1 MASRGDKGNGN
12 GEEQI
17 VETLAEVFRCFI
29 CMEKLVDAH
38 LCPHCSKLCC
48 YACVRRWLTEQRS
61 QCPHCRAALHLHEL
75 VNCRWVEEVTQ
86 QIETMQQQ
94 HVQLCLQCPTH
105 QEKLTVYCW
114 TCRRCICHRCAL
126 WGGMHSGHTFK
137 PLEEVYEQH
146 VTQIRDEVA
155 QLRRRLMEL
164 ISLVQDVERNVES
177 VRAAKDERVR
187 EIRNAVEL
195 MISRLDSAL
204 KAKLLTLMGQKNSL
218 TQETEQLEH
227 LLQEIERQLHTSTRS
242 ELIARSGELLKM
254 IHQVRKKPMA
264 SFVTAPVPADFHSEI
279 VPSYDSSTFP
289 LTNFTQLRHAAA
301 PVYSAPLHVN
311 GLCWRLKVYP
321 DGNGVVRGNYLSVFL
336 ELSAGLPETSKYEYR
351 VEMLHQVSRD
361 PSKNIVREFA
371 SDFEVGECW
380 GYNRFFRLDLLA
392 SEGYHNPETD
402 TLILRFQVRPP
413 TFYQRCRDQ
422 QWYIN
427 QLITMQNQH
436 ILQIN
441 DLKERLTLEMSRNS
455 LAASR
460 ANATGA
466 GAASGEAGA
475 PQDNPVDGALSDAVV
490 FTTQWKFNTPHPI
503 LSGQRLNSPRI
514 LNTAMLCEDSR
525 NNEVSTVSG
534 CGAGSVTGVGG
545 GVGAGAFSY
554 GDALERRLSH
564 YAHPP
569 HPSHPTLP
577 SHLHTHAHSHQH
589 ALDAGY
595 GLPSTS
601 RSASS
606 LHAAGGGGGGGVGGA
621 DSLALVSLHTLLS
634 AAAAPHSPHSPH
646 SPRRHHCVPA
656 KDSCTLTAVAS
667 SPVTD
672 VSPVVSNA
680 VLLSSVSSPELNVA
694 PGAKPEPQ
702 VAEPETQPESPNATQ
717 TVHAA
722 SESSSDTG
730 DLMFSELE
738 VFVDENNPSHV
749 DDNSNE
755 ENDVD
760 DEAMS
765 GENDIEGA
773 CGGACGGGCG
783 PGPASGPAAGAGA
796 GGEGD
801 ILSRLLCAV
810 QSRAVTPAGSDG
822 AQPPAAQSRDHADP
836 QMSTAAHTDMLLLNL
851 MRINGLT
858 PKHSKH
864 VYISSSKSRSQT
876 QLGFKYVVRYAPAIV
891 DDTARDA
898 AIWRRCGGVGG
909 TAGVAGAAGGQR
921 ARRMGRAPLSPGQL
935 RRRGDTPRANAHA
948 PLGARGATPPST
960 PERSALSPVAGLAL
974 HDYWPSVS
982 SISDN
987 DEVELILDYNDTLF
1001 DMLLNSLSLESP
1013 GGGRRR
1019 GGGPAPTPPVQ
1030 PWSPPGPPQHPRLP
1044 RPATQIDYATPPP
1057 ATLTTPSATSAPPS
1071 THTVVNISIEV
1082 YRLKCLNLFRS
1093 LADLGFHKMQPDERL
1108 DDDETY

>member
-61 QCPHCRAALHLHEL
+61 QCPHCRASLHLHEL

-86 QIETMQQQ
+86 QIETMQQSNSVTQ
-94 HVQLCLQCPTH
+94 RESYRDRCPTH

-114 TCRRCICHRCAL
+114 TCRRCICHQCAL
-126 WGGMHSGHTFK
+126 WGGTHSGHTFK

-155 QLRRRLMEL
+155 QLRRRLLEL

-227 LLQEIERQLHTSTRS
+227 LLQEIEHQLHSSTRS
-242 ELIARSGELLKM
+242 ELIAKSGELSKM

-264 SFVTAPVPADFHSEI
+264 SFVTAPVPADFHRVFICSEI

-289 LTNFTQLRHAAA
+289 LSNFTQLQHAAA

-392 SEGYHNPETD
+392 SEGYLNPETD

-427 QLITMQNQH
+427 QLITVQNQH

-441 DLKERLTLEMSRNS
+441 DLKEMSRNS
-455 LAASR
+455 IAATR
-460 ANATGA
+460 AAAPSSNNAQTTA
-466 GAASGEAGA
+466 GNEADNPA
-475 PQDNPVDGALSDAVV
+475 QNNPVDGNSLSDSIV
-490 FTTQWKFNTPHPI
+490 FGQWKFSTPHSAMSNQP
-503 LSGQRLNSPRI
+503 LTSPSM
-514 LNTAMLCEDSR
+514 LNTGVFAEDTR
-525 NNEVSTVSG
+525 NNDVCAAPAYG
-534 CGAGSVTGVGG
+534 
-545 GVGAGAFSY
+545 Y
-554 GDALERRLSH
+554 GDYQLDRRLATPHH
-564 YAHPP
+564 YN
-569 HPSHPTLP
+569 
-577 SHLHTHAHSHQH
+577 
-589 ALDAGY
+589 
-595 GLPSTS
+595 LPSTS
-601 RSASS
+601 RSANS
-606 LHAAGGGGGGGVGGA
+606 LHVSAGGAGAGAGA
-621 DSLALVSLHTLLS
+621 DSMALVSLHTLFS
-634 AAAAPHSPHSPH
+634 AASRPSRVPSKLHAK
-646 SPRRHHCVPA
+646 SPRHDKHHLPA
-656 KDSCTLTAVAS
+656 KESTLTAVAS
-667 SPVTD
+667 SPVTE
-672 VSPVVSNA
+672 VSPTMTSA
-680 VLLSSVSSPELNVA
+680 VLCSSISSSELA
-694 PGAKPEPQ
+694 AGGAAAAGGAGGAGKPAGAAADAQ
-702 VAEPETQPESPNATQ
+702 LDSPDATH
-717 TVHAA
+717 VGHAA

-738 VFVDENNPSHV
+738 VFADENNPSHA
-749 DDNSNE
+749 DENSNE

-760 DEAMS
+760 DETMS
-765 GENDIEGA
+765 DGSSASGSCSWCGMGES
-773 CGGACGGGCG
+773 
-783 PGPASGPAAGAGA
+783 PASACSEA
-796 GGEGD
+796 
-801 ILSRLLCAV
+801 
-810 QSRAVTPAGSDG
+810 
-822 AQPPAAQSRDHADP
+822 
-836 QMSTAAHTDMLLLNL
+836 
-851 MRINGLT
+851 
-858 PKHSKH
+858 
-864 VYISSSKSRSQT
+864 
-876 QLGFKYVVRYAPAIV
+876 
-891 DDTARDA
+891 
-898 AIWRRCGGVGG
+898 
-909 TAGVAGAAGGQR
+909 
-921 ARRMGRAPLSPGQL
+921 
-935 RRRGDTPRANAHA
+935 
-948 PLGARGATPPST
+948 
-960 PERSALSPVAGLAL
+960 
-974 HDYWPSVS
+974 
-982 SISDN
+982 
-987 DEVELILDYNDTLF
+987 
-1001 DMLLNSLSLESP
+1001 
-1013 GGGRRR
+1013 GGGRQYCAYRR
-1019 GGGPAPTPPVQ
+1019 AQRHQPYARPPHH
-1030 PWSPPGPPQHPRLP
+1030 PPHHPHH
-1044 RPATQIDYATPPP
+1044 AHSCGDI
-1057 ATLTTPSATSAPPS
+1057 
-1071 THTVVNISIEV
+1071 
-1082 YRLKCLNLFRS
+1082 
-1093 LADLGFHKMQPDERL
+1093 
-1108 DDDETY
+1108 

>member
-1 MASRGDKGNGN
+1 MASRGEKGNGN

-61 QCPHCRAALHLHEL
+61 QCPHCRASLHLHEL

-86 QIETMQQQ
+86 QIETMQQTNSVTQ
-94 HVQLCLQCPTH
+94 RESYRDRCPTH

-114 TCRRCICHRCAL
+114 TCRRCICHQCAL
-126 WGGMHSGHTFK
+126 WGGTHSGHTFK

-155 QLRRRLMEL
+155 QLRRRLLEL

-177 VRAAKDERVR
+177 VRSAKDERVR

-227 LLQEIERQLHTSTRS
+227 LLQEIEHQMHSSTRS
-242 ELIARSGELLKM
+242 ELIAKSGELSKM

-289 LTNFTQLRHAAA
+289 LGNFTQLQHAAA

-392 SEGYHNPETD
+392 SEGYLNPDTD

-441 DLKERLTLEMSRNS
+441 DLKERLSLEMSRNS
-455 LAASR
+455 MAATR
-460 ANATGA
+460 ATPNNGGA
-466 GAASGEAGA
+466 QSNNGNETDNPA
-475 PQDNPVDGALSDAVV
+475 QNNPVDGNSLSDSIV
-490 FTTQWKFNTPHPI
+490 FGQWKFNAPHNVM
-503 LSGQRLNSPRI
+503 SNQRLNSPMGAGV
-514 LNTAMLCEDSR
+514 LNAALFAGAGAGAGAGAVSMEQDTR
-525 NNEVSTVSG
+525 NNEVPQSY
-534 CGAGSVTGVGG
+534 C
-545 GVGAGAFSY
+545 Y
-554 GDALERRLSH
+554 GDFGQLERR
-564 YAHPP
+564 A
-569 HPSHPTLP
+569 
-577 SHLHTHAHSHQH
+577 AQH
-589 ALDAGY
+589 AQQPVSPHY
-595 GLPSTS
+595 NLPSTS
-601 RSASS
+601 RSAAA
-606 LHAAGGGGGGGVGGA
+606 LHGHGGGGMAGAGAGIGRGAA
-621 DSLALVSLHTLLS
+621 DSMALVSLHTLLS
-634 AAAAPHSPHSPH
+634 AASPS
-646 SPRRHHCVPA
+646 RVPS
-656 KDSCTLTAVAS
+656 KLNNNKPNRDNTLTGIAS
-667 SPVTD
+667 SPASEPSQQMTN
-672 VSPVVSNA
+672 PV
-680 VLLSSVSSPELNVA
+680 LCSSVSSPELAAGSQA
-694 PGAKPEPQ
+694 PGSAGDSRKEADPPSEGQ
-702 VAEPETQPESPNATQ
+702 LESPNNTHTA
-717 TVHAA
+717 HPA

-730 DLMFSELE
+730 DMMFSELE
-738 VFVDENNPSHV
+738 VFADENNPSHA

-760 DEAMS
+760 DETMS
-765 GENDIEGA
+765 DGSSASGSCEW
-773 CGGACGGGCG
+773 CGLGDS
-783 PGPASGPAAGAGA
+783 PASVCSDSSPP
-796 GGEGD
+796 
-801 ILSRLLCAV
+801 RNYCA
-810 QSRAVTPAGSDG
+810 
-822 AQPPAAQSRDHADP
+822 
-836 QMSTAAHTDMLLLNL
+836 
-851 MRINGLT
+851 
-858 PKHSKH
+858 
-864 VYISSSKSRSQT
+864 Y
-876 QLGFKYVVRYAPAIV
+876 
-891 DDTARDA
+891 
-898 AIWRRCGGVGG
+898 RRH
-909 TAGVAGAAGGQR
+909 R
-921 ARRMGRAPLSPGQL
+921 PRPRPYPRAPP
-935 RRRGDTPRANAHA
+935 PHA
-948 PLGARGATPPST
+948 P
-960 PERSALSPVAGLAL
+960 
-974 HDYWPSVS
+974 H
-982 SISDN
+982 
-987 DEVELILDYNDTLF
+987 
-1001 DMLLNSLSLESP
+1001 
-1013 GGGRRR
+1013 
-1019 GGGPAPTPPVQ
+1019 APHAPHE
-1030 PWSPPGPPQHPRLP
+1030 PPGP
-1044 RPATQIDYATPPP
+1044 
-1057 ATLTTPSATSAPPS
+1057 SAPDD
-1071 THTVVNISIEV
+1071 SIG
-1082 YRLKCLNLFRS
+1082 
-1093 LADLGFHKMQPDERL
+1093 DM
-1108 DDDETY
+1108 

>member
-61 QCPHCRAALHLHEL
+61 QCPHCRASLHLHEL

-86 QIETMQQQ
+86 QIETMQQTNSATQ
-94 HVQLCLQCPTH
+94 RESFRDRCPTH

-114 TCRRCICHRCAL
+114 TCRRCICHQCAL
-126 WGGMHSGHTFK
+126 WGGTHSGHTFK

-146 VTQIRDEVA
+146 VTQIRDEVS

-227 LLQEIERQLHTSTRS
+227 LLQEIEHQLHASTRS
-242 ELIARSGELLKM
+242 ELIAKSSDLSKM

-289 LTNFTQLRHAAA
+289 LTNFTQLQHAAA

-392 SEGYHNPETD
+392 SEGYLNPDTD

-427 QLITMQNQH
+427 QLINMRSQH

-441 DLKERLTLEMSRNS
+441 DLKERLSLEMSRNS
-455 LAASR
+455 MAATR
-460 ANATGA
+460 APTTATP
-466 GAASGEAGA
+466 AAQATDTDNPA
-475 PQDNPVDGALSDAVV
+475 QNNPVDGNAVSDALL
-490 FTTQWKFNTPHPI
+490 FAGQWKYSPHATV
-503 LSGQRLNSPRI
+503 SGQRLMSPGS
-514 LNTAMLCEDSR
+514 LTPVLFEESR
-525 NNEVSTVSG
+525 NNDVSS
-534 CGAGSVTGVGG
+534 
-545 GVGAGAFSY
+545 AGACGY
-554 GDALERRLSH
+554 GDYGDRRL
-564 YAHPP
+564 PVN
-569 HPSHPTLP
+569 
-577 SHLHTHAHSHQH
+577 
-589 ALDAGY
+589 
-595 GLPSTS
+595 LPSTS
-601 RSASS
+601 RSANS
-606 LHAAGGGGGGGVGGA
+606 LGCGGLGASGGA
-621 DSLALVSLHTLLS
+621 DSMALVSLHTLLS
-634 AAAAPHSPHSPH
+634 AAAPPRAPERLPSKLPRQHQHQHQHPHQLLLVQHHPH
-646 SPRRHHCVPA
+646 QPSKDELACGRLTLPSKLPRQHQHQHPHQLLLVQHPHQPSKDELASGRLTLPSKLPRQHQHQHPHQLLLVQHHPHQPSKDELATAASVPVSEGPHTEA
-656 KDSCTLTAVAS
+656 ALCAS
-667 SPVTD
+667 M
-672 VSPVVSNA
+672 
-680 VLLSSVSSPELNVA
+680 SSPELHA
-694 PGAKPEPQ
+694 SAGAGPEPAPEPQ
-702 VAEPETQPESPNATQ
+702 EPSAPPL
-717 TVHAA
+717 A
-722 SESSSDTG
+722 SESSSDAG

-738 VFVDENNPSHV
+738 VFTDENNPCHA

-760 DEAMS
+760 EETMS

-773 CGGACGGGCG
+773 CAL
-783 PGPASGPAAGAGA
+783 PSAASS
-796 GGEGD
+796 D
-801 ILSRLLCAV
+801 LINRLLCAV
-810 QSRAVTPAGSDG
+810 HGGPDARPDDQA
-822 AQPPAAQSRDHADP
+822 
-836 QMSTAAHTDMLLLNL
+836 TDMLLLNL
-851 MRINGLT
+851 MRMNGLT
-858 PKHSKH
+858 KSKHSPKPASEFTDPIPTSDTSTKRNWAH
-864 VYISSSKSRSQT
+864 VRGAGPARS
-876 QLGFKYVVRYAPAIV
+876 APA
-891 DDTARDA
+891 A
-898 AIWRRCGGVGG
+898 
-909 TAGVAGAAGGQR
+909 AGVTRRAAQR
-921 ARRMGRAPLSPGQL
+921 ARRPPRPSTSPGQL
-935 RRRGDTPRANAHA
+935 RRAADCRPTC
-948 PLGARGATPPST
+948 GAVGCFLSPPGT
-960 PERSALSPVAGLAL
+960 PERAQPSPATS
-974 HDYWPSVS
+974 DYGWPCGASPTEIVTNVDS
-982 SISDN
+982 M
-987 DEVELILDYNDTLF
+987 LDYNDTIF
-1001 DMLLNSLSLESP
+1001 DILLNSLSISSP
-1013 GGGRRR
+1013 CEAR
-1019 GGGPAPTPPVQ
+1019 PATPPVA
-1030 PWSPPGPPQHPRLP
+1030 PWC
-1044 RPATQIDYATPPP
+1044 PPP
-1057 ATLTTPSATSAPPS
+1057 
-1071 THTVVNISIEV
+1071 H
-1082 YRLKCLNLFRS
+1082 KD
-1093 LADLGFHKMQPDERL
+1093 ADAE
-1108 DDDETY
+1108 

>member
-126 WGGMHSGHTFK
+126 WGGTHSGHTFK

-164 ISLVQDVERNVES
+164 ISLVQEVERNVES

-227 LLQEIERQLHTSTRS
+227 LLQEIELQLHTSTRS

-289 LTNFTQLRHAAA
+289 LSNFTQLRHAAA

-427 QLITMQNQH
+427 QLVTMQNQH
-436 ILQIN
+436 VLQIN
-441 DLKERLTLEMSRNS
+441 DLKERLSLEMTRNS
-455 LAASR
+455 ITATRVTPNTSNNSQPAAEDNPSQ
-460 ANATGA
+460 N
-466 GAASGEAGA
+466 
-475 PQDNPVDGALSDAVV
+475 NPVDGNTLVEPLV
-490 FTTQWKFNTPHPI
+490 FNSQWKFNPSAHGI
-503 LSGQRLNSPRI
+503 MSGQRLNSPGI
-514 LNTAMLCEDSR
+514 LNTGMFVEESR
-525 NNEVSTVSG
+525 NNDVSSQPGVASV
-534 CGAGSVTGVGG
+534 GSVGGVGG
-545 GVGAGAFSY
+545 VGGAFAF
-554 GDALERRLSH
+554 GDFATPLDRRLQ
-564 YAHPP
+564 
-569 HPSHPTLP
+569 
-577 SHLHTHAHSHQH
+577 QH
-589 ALDAGY
+589 ALDTY
-595 GLPSTS
+595 NLPSTS
-601 RSASS
+601 RSANS
-606 LHAAGGGGGGGVGGA
+606 LH
-621 DSLALVSLHTLLS
+621 VSLHTLLNANTPS
-634 AAAAPHSPHSPH
+634 RVASKLANKL
-646 SPRRHHCVPA
+646 PRQEKHQVPA
-656 KDSCTLTAVAS
+656 KESATLAAVAS
-667 SPVTD
+667 SPVTE
-672 VSPVVSNA
+672 VSPPINNVV
-680 VLLSSVSSPELNVA
+680 LCSSISSPELVAAGQEASQPASPPASQPPSQPHNVH
-694 PGAKPEPQ
+694 PGS
-702 VAEPETQPESPNATQ
+702 ET
-717 TVHAA
+717 
-722 SESSSDTG
+722 SSDTA

-738 VFVDENNPSHV
+738 VFADENNPSHV
-749 DDNSNE
+749 DENSNE

-773 CGGACGGGCG
+773 CG
-783 PGPASGPAAGAGA
+783 ASGEPGSA
-796 GGEGD
+796 D

-810 QSRAVTPAGSDG
+810 HGRGGAPAGSDG
-822 AQPPAAQSRDHADP
+822 PGAAPGPARRDRDP
-836 QMSTAAHTDMLLLNL
+836 QLSTAAHTDMLLLNL

-858 PKHSKH
+858 PKPSRHGPKRNW
-864 VYISSSKSRSQT
+864 SSSKPEMLVGSSPPPSGR
-876 QLGFKYVVRYAPAIV
+876 P
-891 DDTARDA
+891 
-898 AIWRRCGGVGG
+898 RRPS
-909 TAGVAGAAGGQR
+909 GASAR
-921 ARRMGRAPLSPGQL
+921 ARRAPRAQPLSPGQL
-935 RRRGDTPRANAHA
+935 RRGDDLRASSSSHGVLPGALPA
-948 PLGARGATPPST
+948 PAQS
-960 PERSALSPVAGLAL
+960 PERGALSPSLGY
-974 HDYWPSVS
+974 DYWPSVS
-982 SISDN
+982 SVSDN
-987 DEVELILDYNDTLF
+987 DEDTLF
-1001 DMLLNSLSLESP
+1001 DLLLNSLSIDAGESDSP
-1013 GGGRRR
+1013 R
-1019 GGGPAPTPPVQ
+1019 PATPPAQ
-1030 PWSPPGPPQHPRLP
+1030 PWSPLAAH
-1044 RPATQIDYATPPP
+1044 ATLQSTPHATPHATPLATPHATPHATPPP
-1057 ATLTTPSATSAPPS
+1057 RDT
-1071 THTVVNISIEV
+1071 
-1082 YRLKCLNLFRS
+1082 
-1093 LADLGFHKMQPDERL
+1093 D
-1108 DDDETY
+1108 

>member
-61 QCPHCRAALHLHEL
+61 QCPHCRASLHLHEL

-86 QIETMQQQ
+86 QIETMQQTNSATQ
-94 HVQLCLQCPTH
+94 RESFRDRCPTH

-114 TCRRCICHRCAL
+114 TCRRCICHQCAL
-126 WGGMHSGHTFK
+126 WGGTHSGHTFK

-146 VTQIRDEVA
+146 VTQIRDEVS

-227 LLQEIERQLHTSTRS
+227 LLQEIEHQLHASTRS
-242 ELIARSGELLKM
+242 ELIAKSSDLSKM

-289 LTNFTQLRHAAA
+289 LTNFTQLQHAAA

-392 SEGYHNPETD
+392 SEGYLNPDTD

-427 QLITMQNQH
+427 QLINMRSQH

-441 DLKERLTLEMSRNS
+441 DLKERLSLEMSRNS
-455 LAASR
+455 MAATR
-460 ANATGA
+460 APTTATP
-466 GAASGEAGA
+466 AAQASDT
-475 PQDNPVDGALSDAVV
+475 DNPAQNKPVDGNAVSDALL
-490 FTTQWKFNTPHPI
+490 FAGQWKYSPHATV
-503 LSGQRLNSPRI
+503 SGQRLMSPGS
-514 LNTAMLCEDSR
+514 LTPVLFEESR
-525 NNEVSTVSG
+525 NNDVSS
-534 CGAGSVTGVGG
+534 
-545 GVGAGAFSY
+545 AGACGY
-554 GDALERRLSH
+554 GDYGDRRL
-564 YAHPP
+564 PVNM
-569 HPSHPTLP
+569 
-577 SHLHTHAHSHQH
+577 
-589 ALDAGY
+589 
-595 GLPSTS
+595 PSTS
-601 RSASS
+601 RSANS
-606 LHAAGGGGGGGVGGA
+606 LGVGGLGGGGGVGGVGGA
-621 DSLALVSLHTLLS
+621 DSMALVSLHTLLS
-634 AAAAPHSPHSPH
+634 AAAPPRAPSRVPSKLPRQHPHQHQHQHQHQPS
-646 SPRRHHCVPA
+646 
-656 KDSCTLTAVAS
+656 KDELATVAS
-667 SPVTD
+667 VPVPETPHTETLCA
-672 VSPVVSNA
+672 SM
-680 VLLSSVSSPELNVA
+680 SSPELRA
-694 PGAKPEPQ
+694 CAA
-702 VAEPETQPESPNATQ
+702 AEPAPAHEPREPPQQPG
-717 TVHAA
+717 A
-722 SESSSDTG
+722 SESSSDAG

-738 VFVDENNPSHV
+738 VFTDENNPCHA

-760 DEAMS
+760 EETMS

-773 CGGACGGGCG
+773 CAL
-783 PGPASGPAAGAGA
+783 PSAASS
-796 GGEGD
+796 D
-801 ILSRLLCAV
+801 LISRLLCAV
-810 QSRAVTPAGSDG
+810 HGVPEARQDDQA
-822 AQPPAAQSRDHADP
+822 
-836 QMSTAAHTDMLLLNL
+836 TDMLLLNL
-851 MRINGLT
+851 MRMNGLT
-858 PKHSKH
+858 KSKHSELCIITPRQYNI
-864 VYISSSKSRSQT
+864 VYYRLSK
-876 QLGFKYVVRYAPAIV
+876 
-891 DDTARDA
+891 
-898 AIWRRCGGVGG
+898 VGG
-909 TAGVAGAAGGQR
+909 Q
-921 ARRMGRAPLSPGQL
+921 
-935 RRRGDTPRANAHA
+935 
-948 PLGARGATPPST
+948 
-960 PERSALSPVAGLAL
+960 
-974 HDYWPSVS
+974 
-982 SISDN
+982 
-987 DEVELILDYNDTLF
+987 
-1001 DMLLNSLSLESP
+1001 
-1013 GGGRRR
+1013 
-1019 GGGPAPTPPVQ
+1019 
-1030 PWSPPGPPQHPRLP
+1030 
-1044 RPATQIDYATPPP
+1044 
-1057 ATLTTPSATSAPPS
+1057 
-1071 THTVVNISIEV
+1071 
-1082 YRLKCLNLFRS
+1082 
-1093 LADLGFHKMQPDERL
+1093 
-1108 DDDETY
+1108 

>member
-86 QIETMQQQ
+86 QIETMQQSNSASQ
-94 HVQLCLQCPTH
+94 RESFRDRCPTH

-114 TCRRCICHRCAL
+114 TCRRCICHQCAL
-126 WGGMHSGHTFK
+126 WGGTHSGHTFK

-146 VTQIRDEVA
+146 VTQIRDEVF
-155 QLRRRLMEL
+155 QLRRRLTEL
-164 ISLVQDVERNVES
+164 ISLGQDVERNVES

-227 LLQEIERQLHTSTRS
+227 LLQEIEHQLHSSTRS
-242 ELIARSGELLKM
+242 ELIAKSGELSKM

-289 LTNFTQLRHAAA
+289 LSNFTQLQHAAA

-392 SEGYHNPETD
+392 SEGYLDPETD

-441 DLKERLTLEMSRNS
+441 DLKERLSLEMSRNS
-455 LAASR
+455 IAATR
-460 ANATGA
+460 AQTGSNTSQSNAGSTDTDNP
-466 GAASGEAGA
+466 S
-475 PQDNPVDGALSDAVV
+475 QNNPVDGNSLSDSIV
-490 FTTQWKFNTPHPI
+490 FGNQWKFSAPHSI
-503 LSGQRLNSPRI
+503 MSGQRLASPVSMVTCGECGGGRCAGI
-514 LNTAMLCEDSR
+514 LNTGMFVDDSR
-525 NNEVSTVSG
+525 NNDVSG
-534 CGAGSVTGVGG
+534 AAG
-545 GVGAGAFSY
+545 Y
-554 GDALERRLSH
+554 GDYRHA
-564 YAHPP
+564 P
-569 HPSHPTLP
+569 HQPHQP
-577 SHLHTHAHSHQH
+577 HATH

-595 GLPSTS
+595 NLPSTS
-601 RSASS
+601 RSANS
-606 LHAAGGGGGGGVGGA
+606 LHVSGTGP
-621 DSLALVSLHTLLS
+621 DNMALVSLHTLLS
-634 AAAAPHSPHSPH
+634 AAQAPAARAPSKLPSKRAAEPRPDKHHVPH
-646 SPRRHHCVPA
+646 
-656 KDSCTLTAVAS
+656 KDSQLTVS
-667 SPVTD
+667 SNPVTE
-672 VSPVVSNA
+672 STNAAATNA
-680 VLLSSVSSPELNVA
+680 VLCSSISSPELNA
-694 PGAKPEPQ
+694 GAKLEPEP
-702 VAEPETQPESPNATQ
+702 ASHPL
-717 TVHAA
+717 HAA

-738 VFVDENNPSHV
+738 VFADENNPSHV
-749 DDNSNE
+749 DENSNE

-760 DEAMS
+760 DETMS
-765 GENDIEGA
+765 GENDIE
-773 CGGACGGGCG
+773 
-783 PGPASGPAAGAGA
+783 AAHLA
-796 GGEGD
+796 GGSSGSGAD
-801 ILSRLLCAV
+801 ILRRLVCAV
-810 QSRAVTPAGSDG
+810 ASRGVTPAGTDG
-822 AQPPAAQSRDHADP
+822 SGPPAPPRHDPDP
-836 QMSTAAHTDMLLLNL
+836 QLSTAAHTDMLLLNL

-858 PKHSKH
+858 PKHSRHGGSKRQW
-864 VYISSSKSRSQT
+864 SSSAGGSE
-876 QLGFKYVVRYAPAIV
+876 
-891 DDTARDA
+891 
-898 AIWRRCGGVGG
+898 CG
-909 TAGVAGAAGGQR
+909 AGAAV
-921 ARRMGRAPLSPGQL
+921 ARPAA
-935 RRRGDTPRANAHA
+935 TPRH
-948 PLGARGATPPST
+948 
-960 PERSALSPVAGLAL
+960 
-974 HDYWPSVS
+974 
-982 SISDN
+982 
-987 DEVELILDYNDTLF
+987 
-1001 DMLLNSLSLESP
+1001 
-1013 GGGRRR
+1013 
-1019 GGGPAPTPPVQ
+1019 
-1030 PWSPPGPPQHPRLP
+1030 
-1044 RPATQIDYATPPP
+1044 
-1057 ATLTTPSATSAPPS
+1057 
-1071 THTVVNISIEV
+1071 
-1082 YRLKCLNLFRS
+1082 
-1093 LADLGFHKMQPDERL
+1093 
-1108 DDDETY
+1108 